1 MKEVKAAEEQR
12 RRLLQEAETR
22 KAKYQNRFNT
32 DRTGGEDLLESKT
45 VTFLRTDLYTE
56 IWEISLSRVASK
68 YEVPYSKLKE
78 ACEKNNIPLPTNKY
92 WGDLSVGKT
101 VERTPLPNSTEN
113 NVIIEFKV
121 RAKESKHFQ
130 FMPNKTSD
138 IPSPVSDTPPRRNSF
153 GGNLYERE
161 VLYKEVW
168 EQPVTKVAQKYGVS
182 DVMIHKV
189 CKSLDIPVPPRGY
202 WAKKQA
208 GQFVEITPLPESNR
222 KTIINGQKRITESE
236 PQSIPVADETLAFLD
251 PDERGQVIETAWNL
265 RVIND
270 GHKLHPILLKHKSAF
285 TAWKK
290 SNPRD
295 EFAPRNRDTY
305 RRIPEGQPRL
315 WDSVS
320 EEILPRIYLILDTLF
335 RAIESLG
342 GSINDN
348 LSLQIRGEQVYFDV
362 IEGKTKTPH
371 VLTKAE
377 QKQLDKYE
385 EEKRRYGYAYEP
397 KFRKNDYIPTGKLT
411 FFSRRDSYLRDTET
425 TGLEERVG
433 EILIDLYIESES
445 VRIEREAKEAA
456 QRKAEEEQRQ
466 KEMRRQ
472 LRDQEVD
479 RLQSLENESEDYE
492 KACRIRAYVAAVEA
506 KPELAETKQE
516 WIAWAKAKAD
526 WFDPTVASNDPIF
539 GVRNHSENE
548 ESKKPKKSNHRWW

>member
-12 RRLLQEAETR
+12 RRLLQEAEAR

-45 VTFLRTDLYTE
+45 VTFSRTDLYTE

-222 KTIINGQKRITESE
+222 KTIINGQKRITESG

-285 TAWKK
+285 AAWKK

-377 QKQLDKYE
+377 QKQWDKYE

-548 ESKKPKKSNHRWW
+548 ESKKPKKSNYRRW